1 MCEHYKEAM
10 TSWRVRIV
18 ATRRQETDCLS
29 LHYRIIPFRNKPS
42 KAAFTL
48 ATHMHFN
55 PTSRRPS
62 TLLTEIPPKVEAD
75 QC

>member
-29 LHYRIIPFRNKPS
+29 LHYRIIPFRNKPLQS
-42 KAAFTL
+42 CFYISY
-48 ATHMHFN
+48 THALQPN
-55 PTSRRPS
+55 
-62 TLLTEIPPKVEAD
+62 LEEAKHTAYGNSS
-75 QC
+75 